1 MGHRVVIYTK
11 AGCCLCDKAKAL
23 LRRLQGEF
31 DLEID
36 EVDITRAPALFEQY
50 RYTIPVAVVDGLHRF
65 EATKI
70 AEHYLRR
77 VLRGR

>member
-11 AGCCLCDKAKAL
+11 EECCLCDKAKAL
-23 LRRLQGEF
+23 LQRLQGEF
-31 DLEID
+31 DLEVK
-36 EVDITRAPALFEQY
+36 EVDITRDPAIFEQY
-50 RYTIPVAVVDGLHRF
+50 RYNIPVAVVDGLHRF